1 MRKPLI
7 AGNWK
12 LNGNLANNQ
21 VLIES
26 IQAGL
31 PEVNADMLVCPPT
44 AYLAQVLDLAQGQ
57 LAVGAQDA
65 AEQASGAY
73 TGETSAQMLADLS
86 VQFVLLGHSERRSL
100 FGDSDARVANKFTQA
115 IDAGLTPVLCLGESL
130 AERESKQTETVV
142 ARQLNAVIAANPDA
156 NWAEVVLAYEPV
168 WAIGTGM
175 TASPEQ
181 AQEVHRFI
189 RALLQEQLGAVAEKI
204 RILYGGSVK
213 PNNAAELFAQTD
225 IDGGLIGGASL
236 KAADFLAIAKSI

>member
-12 LNGNLANNQ
+12 LNGNLVDNQ
-21 VLIES
+21 ALVASILSGIE
-26 IQAGL
+26 G
-31 PEVNADMLVCPPT
+31 VNADMLLCPPT
-44 AYLAQVLDLAQGQ
+44 VYLQQVLDLAGNS
-57 LAVGAQDA
+57 LSVGAQDA
-65 AEQASGAY
+65 AEQVSGAY
-73 TGETSAQMLADLS
+73 TGETSAEMLADLS

-100 FGDSDARVANKFTQA
+100 FGDTDTRVANKFAQA
-115 IDAGLTPVLCLGESL
+115 VKAGLIPVLCLGESL
-130 AERESKQTETVV
+130 QERESEQTEAVV
-142 ARQLNAVIAANPDA
+142 ARQLNAVIASNPDVD
-156 NWAEVVLAYEPV
+156 WSKVVLAYEPV

-181 AQEVHRFI
+181 AQEVHQFI
-189 RALLQEQLGAVAEKI
+189 RQLLQEKLGSVAEEI